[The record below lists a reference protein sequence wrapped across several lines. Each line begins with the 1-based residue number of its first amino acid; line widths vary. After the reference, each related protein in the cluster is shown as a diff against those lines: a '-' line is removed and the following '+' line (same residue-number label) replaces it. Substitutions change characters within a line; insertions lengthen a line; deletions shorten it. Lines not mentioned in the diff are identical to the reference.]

1 MIMWITIEIQSLY
14 NLVEVS
20 IRHVLSVLSE
30 IASKACGIYEK
41 SVSPTDWDFNQL
53 TKLRSSDE
61 KHCTIGCSHAL
72 RPLKETRRHN
82 KCHATQAGMADAHPV
97 NRFKLKPICNEINTN
112 EFTQLVATR
121 DPDED
126 GEDRTWYSRTLLH
139 LKNKRQ
145 RQLSHYDRADSFCS
159 TNSSVD

>member
-1 MIMWITIEIQSLY
+1 MWIHIEIQSLC
-14 NLVEVS
+14 NFVEES

-41 SVSPTDWDFNQL
+41 SVSPTDWDYNQL

-61 KHCTIGCSHAL
+61 NHCTIGYSHAL
-72 RPLKETRRHN
+72 RPLEETRRHN
-82 KCHATQAGMADAHPV
+82 KCHETQTGEADAHPA
-97 NRFKLKPICNEINTN
+97 NRFKLKPICNEINTK

-126 GEDRTWYSRTLLH
+126 GEDRTCYSRTLLH

-145 RQLSHYDRADSFCS
+145 RQLSYYDRADSICS
-159 TNSSVD
+159 TISSVN

>member
-1 MIMWITIEIQSLY
+1 MWITIEIQSLC
-14 NLVEVS
+14 NLVEES

-41 SVSPTDWDFNQL
+41 SVSPTEWDFNQL
-53 TKLRSSDE
+53 TKLRSSDK
-61 KHCTIGCSHAL
+61 KHCSIGYSHAL
-72 RPLKETRRHN
+72 RPLKEASRHD
-82 KCHATQAGMADAHPV
+82 KCHATQAGMTDTHPA

-121 DPDED
+121 HPDED

-159 TNSSVD
+159 TISSVD